1 MNLFSVVYA
10 QTGKNTFGGDLG
22 CGDADYVPLNRIAQL
37 VVDFSKILLPLGM
50 LVFFVMLIM
59 GGVKYLTSGGDMK
72 SLASAK
78 GTITFALIGVVLLV
92 AAYVILLLIGNILLG
107 DGTQIFDFQV
117 DEIIKT
123 LSSNSAGSINPCLI
137 GPTP

>member
-1 MNLFSVVYA
+1 MKLFSIIYA
-10 QTGKNTFGGDLG
+10 QTGAGKGTGTG
-22 CGDADYVPLNRIAQL
+22 CEASDYVPLNQIAQL

-78 GTITFALIGVVLLV
+78 GTITFAFIGVVLLV
-92 AAYVILLLIGNILLG
+92 AAFVILMLISNILIGNST
-107 DGTQIFDFQV
+107 DIFDFQV
-117 DEIIKT
+117 DDIIKT
-123 LSSNSAGSINPCLI
+123 LSGGDSNPCLT
-137 GPTP
+137 GPGLP